1 MHSFDTKEP
10 GEKSMQELYMD
21 INRCYAEKCLGQLRK
36 LGLQP
41 GQMPV
46 LMILSHSDGC
56 SQRRMAEF
64 LRNKPSTVNVSI
76 QRLEKAGIVC
86 RRRDEKDQR
95 VMRVYLT
102 EKGKETMTVLK
113 TRFNKMEK
121 KMFGNFSETEL
132 CLLRRFFRQ
141 MLENLEQIP
150 GTCKQQ
156 IIQKEGLEE

>member
-21 INRCYAEKCLGQLRK
+21 ISRCYAEKCLGQIRE

-46 LMILSHSDGC
+46 IMVLSRSDGC
-56 SQRRMAEF
+56 SQRRMTEL

-76 QRLEKAGIVC
+76 QRLEKIGIVC

-95 VMRVYLT
+95 IMRVYLT
-102 EKGKETMTVLK
+102 GKGKETVKVLLA
-113 TRFNKMEK
+113 RFQEMDKI
-121 KMFGNFSETEL
+121 MFGNFTETEM
-132 CLLRRFFRQ
+132 CLLRRFFLQ
-141 MLENLEQIP
+141 ILDNMEQIP
-150 GTCKQQ
+150 GTSA
-156 IIQKEGLEE
+156 GLCGL